1 MKKLNGILVVNSF
14 IGLEKFTE
22 LYRML
27 LDAAGKN
34 DVSLKIRTTAS
45 LLSPVG
51 ELFTDE
57 PIPDFVLFW
66 DKDVYLASRLE
77 NAGIRLFNSAKAV
90 ELCDNKALTAI
101 NLSKAG
107 VKIPKTVIAPKT
119 FDGVGYNSLD
129 FALKAADILGYP
141 LVIKEVFGS
150 FGAQVYLAQN
160 KESLFDII
168 AHIGYKD
175 FIMQEFTGRK
185 NVGRDVRIN
194 IVGGKAVASMLR
206 YNDHDFRSNI
216 SNGGSMT
223 AYNPSEKQIIAAEAA
238 CKALGLDF
246 AGVDVLF
253 GDDGTPVICEVNS
266 SPHFRSTLDCTGVN
280 LAEHIIRYISEA
292 LS

>member
-22 LYRML
+22 LYRIL

-150 FGAQVYLAQN
+150 FGAQVYLA
-160 KESLFDII
+160 
-168 AHIGYKD
+168 
-175 FIMQEFTGRK
+175 
-185 NVGRDVRIN
+185 
-194 IVGGKAVASMLR
+194 
-206 YNDHDFRSNI
+206 
-216 SNGGSMT
+216 
-223 AYNPSEKQIIAAEAA
+223 
-238 CKALGLDF
+238 
-246 AGVDVLF
+246 
-253 GDDGTPVICEVNS
+253 
-266 SPHFRSTLDCTGVN
+266 
-280 LAEHIIRYISEA
+280 
-292 LS
+292 

>member
-1 MKKLNGILVVNSF
+1 MIRYLKAISTPPVSPLSSALSKLS
-14 IGLEKFTE
+14 
-22 LYRML
+22 
-27 LDAAGKN
+27 
-34 DVSLKIRTTAS
+34 
-45 LLSPVG
+45 
-51 ELFTDE
+51 
-57 PIPDFVLFW
+57 
-66 DKDVYLASRLE
+66 
-77 NAGIRLFNSAKAV
+77 
-90 ELCDNKALTAI
+90 LTAI

-107 VKIPKTVIAPKT
+107 VKIPKTVIAPQT

>member
-77 NAGIRLFNSAKAV
+77 NADIRLFNSAKAV